1 MDSKTFSLLNGTLLL
16 ERHGLAYG
24 ESCSN
29 LEQALLESTA
39 SLADPSWDKVE
50 DPDDGIDDPICDCG
64 QPGYACECAQRELE
78 AGYEERPISIHVV
91 YGDED
96 AHVRAW
102 IVARADE
109 QTRGLIASGL
119 LPPERVGLFRN
130 WMDFLEADDRPRQ
143 VVLMLGRRAGR
154 TAFQHAVAEG
164 LAGAPRYFVGN
175 WIVEDEDAHVIEWE
189 REQGRRTFRAVAEHS
204 HPGTWLHALCYS
216 GRDVGP
222 EGWREAEGQGLNLR
236 LHAGQQALGDYIAR
250 RTQANLDDYLINE
263 LPHQQAVEESREY
276 AEQVR
281 AAWVAKGGKPEQ
293 IDEYGALCL
302 VRKSAT

>member
-24 ESCSN
+24 EDCPGLDQAI
-29 LEQALLESTA
+29 LEATA
-39 SLADPSWDKVE
+39 SLADPAWGEVE
-50 DPDDGIDDPICDCG
+50 DPDDGIDDPICD
-64 QPGYACECAQRELE
+64 ACERAQRELE
-78 AGYEERPISIHVV
+78 AMPLTQELRSRF
-91 YGDED
+91 
-96 AHVRAW
+96 RAW
-102 IVARADE
+102 THALRDLAPELRPGFGTRQFQREYLGEYHEYNDAD
-109 QTRGLIASGL
+109 S
-119 LPPERVGLFRN
+119 P
-130 WMDFLEADDRPRQ
+130 PRQ
-143 VVLMLGRRAGR
+143 VVLMRGRRAGR
-154 TAFQHAVAEG
+154 TAFQHAVAGG

-175 WIVEDEDAHVIEWE
+175 WIAEDEDAYVIEWE
-189 REQGRRTFRAVAEHS
+189 REQGRRTFRSVAEHS
-204 HPGTWLHALCYS
+204 HLGTWLHALCYS

-222 EGWREAEGQGLNLR
+222 EGWREAEEHGLNLR

-263 LPHQQAVEESREY
+263 LPRQQAIEESREY